1 MKKCVI
7 MPDSFKH
14 TMTSIEIC
22 EIIARKIIQFY
33 PDCQTIKIPVA
44 DGGEGTTD
52 CYIAAV
58 GANRIDLTVSGPYGD
73 PLNVYYAR
81 QRDTA
86 VVEMA
91 QAAGLPLVEDRQNP
105 ALTTTY
111 GVGEMILHAVN
122 GGCKSIIIGLGGS
135 CTNDAG
141 AGMASALGVR
151 FFDKTGKSFIP
162 TGATLDQ
169 VEKID
174 RSKSV
179 QMLKGCSIVAMCD
192 IDNPM
197 YGPEGA
203 AHVFAPQKGADSDM
217 VQKLDNNLKHIASV
231 IDRDID
237 IDVSHLPGSGAA
249 GAMGGGVVA
258 FLNGR
263 LESGIQTMLD
273 LVQFDQT
280 VKNAD
285 LIITGEG
292 RIDGQSIRGKVVI
305 GIAER
310 ASKSNIPVIAVVGD
324 IGPGADLAYSMGVSS
339 IFSTNRRAVPFS
351 EARKT
356 SREDLSATIDSILRF
371 QKIFD

>member
-1 MKKCVI
+1 
-7 MPDSFKH
+7 
-14 TMTSIEIC
+14 
-22 EIIARKIIQFY
+22 
-33 PDCQTIKIPVA
+33 
-44 DGGEGTTD
+44 
-52 CYIAAV
+52 
-58 GANRIDLTVSGPYGD
+58 
-73 PLNVYYAR
+73 
-81 QRDTA
+81 
-86 VVEMA
+86 
-91 QAAGLPLVEDRQNP
+91 
-105 ALTTTY
+105 
-111 GVGEMILHAVN
+111 MILHAVN
-122 GGCKSIIIGLGGS
+122 GGCKSIIVGLGGS

-179 QMLKGCSIVAMCD
+179 QLLKGCSIVAMCD

-203 AHVFAPQKGADSDM
+203 AYVFAPQKGADSDM
-217 VQKLDNNLKHIASV
+217 VQKLDNNLKYIASI
-231 IDRDID
+231 IDRDIG

-249 GAMGGGVVA
+249 GAMGAGVVA
-258 FLNGR
+258 FLNGHLR
-263 LESGIQTMLD
+263 SGIQTMLE
-273 LVQFDQT
+273 LVQFDRT
-280 VKNAD
+280 VEKAD

-310 ASKSNIPVIAVVGD
+310 ASKLNIPVVAVVGD
-324 IGPGADLAYSMGVSS
+324 IGPDADLAYSMGVSS

-371 QKIFD
+371 QRIFD